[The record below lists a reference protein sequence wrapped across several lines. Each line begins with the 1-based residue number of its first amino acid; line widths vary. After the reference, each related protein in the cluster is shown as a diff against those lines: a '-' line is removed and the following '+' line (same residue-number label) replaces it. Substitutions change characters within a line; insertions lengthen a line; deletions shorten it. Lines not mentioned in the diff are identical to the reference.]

1 MEYKPTKI
9 IAREARPRGGHKS
22 ALRSPSSPFAAS
34 MEKFVEPV
42 HSPQQNPKPPLR
54 PHWKRMIA
62 ELEGRVPF
70 CFRRQA
76 SQLLL
81 DSLAE
86 VRIFEHNYRTEPDGC
101 PTHMA
106 RMANVANL
114 DMPVSY
120 LRQGTSGLD
129 FDTKGIYLASVTKT
143 GCLTVHDFETLY
155 CTIYGPKSSSL
166 EDETKDLLHIYTSKA
181 LDSVRWNPTNQDEV
195 ACASRQHDK
204 VMLFD
209 IGYISSEPVEVLEK
223 GKSKFSHHTCEL
235 YNGLS
240 EIMFASAD
248 KSRLLASGL
257 DGAIYIWDKRLSN
270 FPCLELTTNSH
281 SQLNSIALDLEDRV
295 VFGASKQGIIYAW
308 DLRGGR
314 PSYAFQSHNDAS
326 CSLLASLK
334 VSSMLERITTLKAQS
349 NIVSREIH
357 SISFDPSCY
366 HQLAFHLDDGW
377 SGVLNVSSFNV
388 THVHCPPPAW
398 LDGMDISTSSIM
410 RRPSWLPT
418 CSIYAVGSSS
428 GNGLHLLDFYPGTS
442 SACHVDF
449 IEESQ
454 NTYKECR
461 GAVKNQYVPVSQ
473 NILVCAVHPLNET
486 IIAGTKES
494 SLLVVSPR
502 LQELQSTNSTT

>member
-1 MEYKPTKI
+1 
-9 IAREARPRGGHKS
+9 
-22 ALRSPSSPFAAS
+22 
-34 MEKFVEPV
+34 MEKFVVPV

-54 PHWKRMIA
+54 PHWKRMLA

-70 CFRRQA
+70 CCRRQA

-129 FDTKGIYLASVTKT
+129 FDTKFYSIHLRNLSIG
-143 GCLTVHDFETLY
+143 
-155 CTIYGPKSSSL
+155 SL
-166 EDETKDLLHIYTSKA
+166 ENETKDLLHIYTSKA

-428 GNGLHLLDFYPGTS
+428 GNGLYLLDFYPGTS

-454 NTYKECR
+454 NTYKECC

-502 LQELQSTNSTT
+502 LQTLQSTNSTG